1 MDVCFVSHSSQK
13 GGSER
18 SLLELLEGLVKDGV
32 LCHALLPENGPI
44 EADLKRLSVP
54 YTVIPY
60 RWWILGK
67 NEDRQKAIEEIAQ
80 QSIFVTEEI
89 RRLNPRIIYSNTSVI
104 NIGAIAAEELGISH
118 IWHIREYGEQDHS
131 LSFIL
136 EKKERFEYISRNSK
150 FVIFNSHAIKEYYS
164 SCADFKSSAVIYNN
178 VSVREV
184 AHNRK
189 DLFTNKNSLHVIV
202 VGMIQEG
209 KGQKDAILAIKEL
222 KKEGYDVELAI
233 IGNTIDVKY
242 EEECRN
248 IVEEESLDDRVHIIG
263 YLDNAFP
270 AMQESDAV
278 LVCSRNEAF
287 GRVSIEAM
295 LAGKPVIGTNRGG
308 TVELIT
314 DGVTG
319 LLYEPGDYQQ
329 LKEKIKVLIDN
340 PGKRRKMG
348 EEGYKFVIGRFSQDK
363 YSRKSKDIIDMCG
376 DKESYTYM
384 YSVFTLAKINIL
396 KRGLE
401 DARIKIEETD
411 RAIQQKDHELHA
423 IRAANSA
430 EVEALRSE
438 LAEAYGALNAK
449 SSEVEA
455 LYRKQT
461 TAEVVR
467 KRVWS
472 ELERCRAEIDKMRR
486 TRWWRIAVR
495 LSHIK
500 RKLICD
506 YLQHIYWLLSCQLN
520 KRAKGKRFTE
530 LISQSN
536 LFDTSYY
543 LESNPDVAGAGINP
557 LEHYLT
563 WGAAEGRDP
572 NPLFDTSYYLESNP
586 DVAGAGINPLEHYLT
601 WGAAEGRDPNPLFDT
616 SYYLESNPDVAGAG
630 INPLEHY
637 LTWGAAE
644 GRDPNPLFDTS
655 YYLESNP
662 DVAGAGIN
670 PLEHYLTWGAAEGRD
685 PNPLFDTSYYLEH
698 IPFSRQNIIE
708 TDAIIKERDLLLQQR
723 EELVHERKVL
733 LQEKEALVK
742 EIEHKKSF
750 SELFLSPWT
759 DAWKTFYLNN
769 CNNIQYYL
777 DNLKAGMDDE
787 SREVIDT
794 LWEKIIFL
802 IPYNKYKQSYLYKI
816 DAFLTTQE
824 VEEQTNHII
833 PKQYKFPEGVN
844 FETSIFFTKNGL
856 SFLPENITSQITNK
870 AVIDG
875 GAYIGD
881 SALAFIEYNPAK
893 IYSFEPCDLSYRKL
907 KETITLNKVENL
919 IESIKLGLSDER
931 KDVPIYGNN
940 NGASLY
946 MPDVNERSTISTV
959 TIDDFVSDKNI
970 NVGLIKLDV
979 EGSELEVVN
988 GALKTIQKDK
998 PILLISIYHRP
1009 EDFFY
1014 IKPIIDKLDLGYTFM
1029 VRKTSPFR
1037 VTSETVLIG
1046 YVD

>member
-572 NPLFDTSYYLESNP
+572 NPLFDTSYYLE
-586 DVAGAGINPLEHYLT
+586 
-601 WGAAEGRDPNPLFDT
+601 
-616 SYYLESNPDVAGAG
+616 
-630 INPLEHY
+630 
-637 LTWGAAE
+637 
-644 GRDPNPLFDTS
+644 
-655 YYLESNP
+655 
-662 DVAGAGIN
+662 
-670 PLEHYLTWGAAEGRD
+670 
-685 PNPLFDTSYYLEH
+685 H

>member
-1 MDVCFVSHSSQK
+1 LKTGEREKKGVKQEKHQVDVCFVSHSSQK

-572 NPLFDTSYYLESNP
+572 NPLFDTSYYLE
-586 DVAGAGINPLEHYLT
+586 
-601 WGAAEGRDPNPLFDT
+601 
-616 SYYLESNPDVAGAG
+616 
-630 INPLEHY
+630 
-637 LTWGAAE
+637 
-644 GRDPNPLFDTS
+644 
-655 YYLESNP
+655 
-662 DVAGAGIN
+662 
-670 PLEHYLTWGAAEGRD
+670 
-685 PNPLFDTSYYLEH
+685 H

>member
-506 YLQHIYWLLSCQLN
+506 YLQHIYWILSCQLN

-536 LFDTSYY
+536 
-543 LESNPDVAGAGINP
+543 
-557 LEHYLT
+557 
-563 WGAAEGRDP
+563 
-572 NPLFDTSYYLESNP
+572 
-586 DVAGAGINPLEHYLT
+586 
-601 WGAAEGRDPNPLFDT
+601 
-616 SYYLESNPDVAGAG
+616 
-630 INPLEHY
+630 
-637 LTWGAAE
+637 
-644 GRDPNPLFDTS
+644 LFDTS